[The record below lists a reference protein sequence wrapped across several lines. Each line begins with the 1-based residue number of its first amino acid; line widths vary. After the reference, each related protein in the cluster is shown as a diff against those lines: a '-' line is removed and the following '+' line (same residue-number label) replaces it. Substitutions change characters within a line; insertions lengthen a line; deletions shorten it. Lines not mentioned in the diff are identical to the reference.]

1 MSGAAS
7 LSISPRASLS
17 LILLV
22 GMLVTLAVASVLV
35 SLPSPWS
42 WGVGALIA
50 ASSAVRV
57 APLVLRPAARLRF
70 GPEARLDLLAQ
81 DGGSLAGTV
90 GPRRFVS
97 RFILIL
103 PWAGPTR
110 RRYLL
115 LAADMV
121 DAEAFRR
128 ARLWALWGRIPAGG
142 RFQVAQNGEN

>member
-1 MSGAAS
+1 M
-7 LSISPRASLS
+7 
-17 LILLV
+17 
-22 GMLVTLAVASVLV
+22 AVASVLV

-42 WGVGALIA
+42 WGAGALMA
-50 ASSAVRV
+50 ASSAIC
-57 APLVLRPAARLRF
+57 LVPVLLRPPAGLRF

-81 DGGSLAGTV
+81 DGGSLSGTV

-103 PWAGPTR
+103 PWAGPAR

-142 RFQVAQNGEN
+142 RFPAVQKGAN